1 MNMKKILLVL
11 ALGIV
16 SSVLVV
22 RHHLQKKEVIRFV
35 EDDIFDPSAK
45 NFGEFPPDVP
55 EKLFD
60 NFSV

>member
-1 MNMKKILLVL
+1 MDMKKILLL
-11 ALGIV
+11 LTLGILTG
-16 SSVLVV
+16 VLLV
-22 RHHLQKKEVIRFV
+22 RHHHQKKEVIHFV
-35 EDDIFDPSAK
+35 EDDMFDPSAK

>member
-1 MNMKKILLVL
+1 MKKVILFL

-16 SSVLVV
+16 GSALVI
-22 RHHLQKKEVIRFV
+22 RHQLQKKEVIHFV
-35 EDDIFDPSAK
+35 EDEIFDPSAK
-45 NFGEFPPDVP
+45 NFGDFPPDVP